1 MQHVSS
7 RQLSSNE
14 ISHALLVSLILCLI
28 VSRHP
33 SDVIVSDGKT
43 KLRRTPKLM
52 ICVCRTPKI
61 LSIDWLEQSAKEQC
75 VLETDD
81 FLLLND
87 KEAEKTYN
95 FSMKA
100 TIENGK
106 TARMASGGVL
116 GGWSVYICRGVA
128 GKNAPSSK
136 EFALLIE
143 AAGATMLR
151 NLNDVPTPDKTIVIT
166 SDPITDDQRLEEGV
180 EGATRR
186 GAELLTTTWLFHTII
201 TQQMCIDGERQSTPA
216 SGRQGRKQP
225 QKAVKFSPERGD
237 SRRSSRKRR

>member
-1 MQHVSS
+1 VQHVSS

-52 ICVCRTPKI
+52 ICVCITPNI